1 MDKNI
6 LTKAINGLMITHPFY
21 ASMLLRHEIVLDDAT
36 QSASTDGKTLRI
48 GPAFFEKLPH
58 AQRMTVLAHETEH
71 VCKLHHTRR
80 INRDSERWNIA
91 CDHAVNN
98 ILLEAGFEPVPG
110 YWNCDSR
117 FKDKCAEEIYR
128 ILDQEKQDK
137 DSQGKS
143 QQGQN
148 QSQQQKPQD
157 KSQPAP
163 HELQKGLG
171 KVMDA
176 EEPSQAEE
184 QAKQGLEQAKALA
197 KRMGKLPQSIER
209 NLGNVSS
216 SGDPRELLARF
227 ITEQAQSDYS
237 WARPNKRYIPHDL
250 YVPSLYNK
258 TLGKFVIA
266 VDTSGS
272 ISQKEIQNSVEF
284 ILSCLDSLADFG
296 SIQSVTV
303 IYCDSAVQSVE
314 ELEPS
319 QVCKPKGGGG
329 TDFKPPFAYID
340 KEEIQP
346 AGMIYL
352 TDGKCY
358 SFPDAPSYPVLW
370 GLFSA
375 CAGFRPPFGETV
387 ELLNL

>member
-1 MDKNI
+1 MQNPI
-6 LTKAINGLMITHPFY
+6 LTKAINGLMLSYPFY
-21 ASMLLRHEIVLDDAT
+21 ASMLLRHEIVFDAET
-36 QSASTDGKTLRI
+36 KTASTDGKTLRI
-48 GPAFFEKLPH
+48 NEEFLTGLTH
-58 AQRMTVLAHETEH
+58 NQRVTLLAHETEH

-80 INRDSERWNIA
+80 NDRDGTRWNKA

-98 ILLEAGFEPVPG
+98 ILAGASFEPIPN
-110 YWNCDSR
+110 WLCDER

-128 ILDQEKQDK
+128 EMENE

-148 QSQQQKPQD
+148 QSQQQSGQGQPQMVQGEVIGEVTD
-157 KSQPAP
+157 SP
-163 HELQKGLG
+163 
-171 KVMDA
+171 D
-176 EEPSQAEE
+176 PSQAEE
-184 QAKQGLEQAKALA
+184 QAKQGMEQAKALA
-197 KRMGKLPQSIER
+197 KRMGKLPEAIDR
-209 NLGNVSS
+209 NLGNVSA

-237 WARPNKRYIPHDL
+237 WQRPNKRYIPHEL

-272 ISQKEIQNSVEF
+272 ISKEEIEKSVSF

-296 SIQSVTV
+296 SQQSVTV
-303 IYCDSAVQSVE
+303 IYCDSVVQYVE
-314 ELEPS
+314 ELES
-319 QVCKPKGGGG
+319 GQTCNPKGGGG
-329 TDFKPPFAYID
+329 TDFRPPFAHVD

-352 TDGKCY
+352 TDGECNA
-358 SFPDAPSYPVLW
+358 FPSAPNYPVLW
-370 GLFSA
+370 GLFCA
-375 CAGFRPPFGETV
+375 CAHFKPPFGETV
-387 ELLNL
+387 ELFNL